1 MSTPTTLVLP
11 AGVVPT
17 RLETS
22 RGLFAAHTVRVDDPR
37 GHVLLVPGWT
47 GSKEDFTQVL
57 PLLADAG
64 LDATTYDQRGQ
75 YETPG
80 TDDDDYSLDGFGA
93 DAVAVA
99 AAVSSE
105 PVHLLGHSFG
115 GLVAQAAVLAAPEAW
130 RSLSLLCTGPGALGD
145 SPVRPLLRM
154 VEAFDAGRPL
164 LEIHEGK
171 QGDALGAHPA
181 DIEAFLAERFT
192 RNARASIRAITQLL
206 VDAPDRVDAV
216 AAAGLP
222 TWVARGERDDA
233 WPYGVQDDLAARLGT
248 SVVLID
254 AAHSPGVENPA
265 GLAAAW
271 LPFLLSH

>member
-1 MSTPTTLVLP
+1 MSTPTTLALP

-22 RGLFAAHTVRVDDPR
+22 RGPFAAHTVRVDEPR

-57 PLLADAG
+57 PFLSAAG
-64 LDATTYDQRGQ
+64 LDATAYDQRGQ
-75 YETPG
+75 YETSG
-80 TDDDDYSLDGFGA
+80 ADDDDYSLDGFGV

-99 AAVSSE
+99 AAVASG

-115 GLVAQAAVLAAPEAW
+115 GLVAQSAVLADVGAW

-145 SPVRPLLRM
+145 SPVRPLRRM
-154 VEAFDAGRPL
+154 VEAFDDARSL
-164 LEIHEGK
+164 LSIHQGK
-171 QGDALGAHPA
+171 QGDALGAYPA
-181 DIEAFLAERFT
+181 DVEAFLAERFT

-206 VDAPDRVDAV
+206 MDAPDRVDAV

-233 WPYGVQDDLAARLGT
+233 WPHDAQDAMAARLGT
-248 SVVLID
+248 SVVLLD

-265 GLAAAW
+265 GLADAW